1 MFKEHDPTI
10 LEILQDCGAIT
21 PERLKTLIAKR
32 DEEETTMAQVVLA
45 TESIPRNRFFRLIA
59 DFLGYDFVDEMPEEI
74 SQEALHS
81 IDPEEARRL
90 AVVPVFLDGSTL
102 TVIPKDPFNFSVID
116 ELGFNLGMDI
126 QVLVSDS
133 DMVVDVLN
141 ELYGREQTYED
152 FLSEIDADAIT
163 NMEEGASA
171 TELTAMANEGPVVRF
186 VNLVLTQAI
195 KDKASDVHFEPF
207 EDEFKIRYRID
218 GALYEMA
225 PPPLTLAVPVISR
238 VKVLA
243 DLNIAERRIPQDGRI
258 KITIGGSPV
267 DLRVSTLPTQFGES
281 VVCRVLDQSAVNLDM
296 DSLCMPSEII
306 DGVRVAVD
314 RPNGIFIVTGPTGSG
329 KTTTLYA
336 ALREVNK
343 IGTKILTAE
352 DPVEYELEGIIQ
364 VPINHGVGMDFA
376 KVLRAFLRQDPDKIM
391 VGEIRDLETAQIAVQ
406 ASLTGHVVL
415 STLHTNDAA
424 GAVTRLIDMG
434 LEPFLIAAS
443 LETVL
448 AQRLVRRICKNCRTA
463 FEPDQDVIELLESDP
478 MEIAE
483 KNFFFGKGCREC
495 SQTGYKGRLGLYE
508 MIEVND
514 SIRQL
519 ITERAPTLVI
529 KNKAMEQ
536 GMRTLRDDGLR
547 AIFNGDTTIEE
558 VLKYT

>member
-195 KDKASDVHFEPF
+195 KDKAS
-207 EDEFKIRYRID
+207 
-218 GALYEMA
+218 
-225 PPPLTLAVPVISR
+225 
-238 VKVLA
+238 
-243 DLNIAERRIPQDGRI
+243 
-258 KITIGGSPV
+258 
-267 DLRVSTLPTQFGES
+267 
-281 VVCRVLDQSAVNLDM
+281 
-296 DSLCMPSEII
+296 
-306 DGVRVAVD
+306 
-314 RPNGIFIVTGPTGSG
+314 
-329 KTTTLYA
+329 
-336 ALREVNK
+336 
-343 IGTKILTAE
+343 
-352 DPVEYELEGIIQ
+352 
-364 VPINHGVGMDFA
+364 
-376 KVLRAFLRQDPDKIM
+376 
-391 VGEIRDLETAQIAVQ
+391 
-406 ASLTGHVVL
+406 
-415 STLHTNDAA
+415 
-424 GAVTRLIDMG
+424 
-434 LEPFLIAAS
+434 
-443 LETVL
+443 
-448 AQRLVRRICKNCRTA
+448 RT
-463 FEPDQDVIELLESDP
+463 
-478 MEIAE
+478 
-483 KNFFFGKGCREC
+483 
-495 SQTGYKGRLGLYE
+495 
-508 MIEVND
+508 
-514 SIRQL
+514 
-519 ITERAPTLVI
+519 
-529 KNKAMEQ
+529 
-536 GMRTLRDDGLR
+536 
-547 AIFNGDTTIEE
+547 
-558 VLKYT
+558 